1 MKTKNLIYEM
11 LTENTGTH
19 FLDSGGKENR
29 NWQRNQLKTIEDF
42 ESQKEE
48 VYEFDFKDGEILRT
62 VSIFHFLTNNLELD
76 NICDEFNEIQNESND
91 WDFCGAFGVSQNAF
105 DHIEAFWEVNI
116 LRNWNTYNG
125 DSDLSQILQAADV
138 EINDEQYVL
147 IQIHNGADARGGYT
161 DAKLFKRGEYCECL
175 IHESLS
181 EFKDSYEI
189 EEDMKEGY
197 IETFNDYLEGENKT
211 YTLEQVKKRIEELSN
226 HF

>member
-48 VYEFDFKDGEILRT
+48 VYEFDFKDGEISRT

-76 NICDEFNEIQNESND
+76 SICDEFNEIQKENND
-91 WDFCGAFGVSQNAF
+91 WDFCDAYGVSQNAF

-125 DSDLSQILQAADV
+125 DSDLSQILQGADV

-161 DAKLFKRGEYCECL
+161 DAKLFKRGEYCDYL
-175 IHESLS
+175 IHEYLS
-181 EFKDSYEI
+181 EFKDSYDI
-189 EEDMKEGY
+189 EEDLKEGY
-197 IETFNDYLEGENKT
+197 IETFNDYLQGENKT
-211 YTLEQVKKRIEELSN
+211 YTLEQVKKRIEEISN

>member
-42 ESQKEE
+42 EIQKEE
-48 VYEFDFKDGEILRT
+48 VYEFDFKDGEISRT

-76 NICDEFNEIQNESND
+76 SICDEFNEIQKENND
-91 WDFCGAFGVSQNAF
+91 WDFCDAYGVSQNAF
-105 DHIEAFWEVNI
+105 DHIDEFWEVNI
-116 LRNWNTYNG
+116 LRTWNTYNG
-125 DSDLSQILQAADV
+125 DSDLSQILQGADV

-161 DAKLFKRGEYCECL
+161 DAKLFKRGEYCDYL
-175 IHESLS
+175 IHEYLS
-181 EFKDSYEI
+181 EFKDSYDI
-189 EEDMKEGY
+189 EEDLKEGY
-197 IETFNDYLEGENKT
+197 IETFNDYLQGENKT
-211 YTLEQVKKRIEELSN
+211 YTLEQVKKRIEEISN